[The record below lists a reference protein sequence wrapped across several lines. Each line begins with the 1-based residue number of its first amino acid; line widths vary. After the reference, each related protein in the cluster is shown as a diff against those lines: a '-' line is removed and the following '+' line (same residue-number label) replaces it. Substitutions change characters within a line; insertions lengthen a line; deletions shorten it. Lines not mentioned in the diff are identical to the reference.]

1 MKDANITR
9 SIESD
14 RDGIGLRAARHMER
28 VFRTLT
34 AGIGGESNDDY
45 FRWITREPH
54 PLGNVV
60 FQSVESDAASAREA
74 VEPLLAGNLPSAVL
88 FPTGLSADAAEALI
102 AAGFS
107 GSPAIPAMAVDI
119 ERLPPTGLPGG
130 YSFARVAAGPQGEA
144 WAEALAVGYGLPIGL
159 ARRLSPA
166 VCGADTAGDAHT
178 QFFAV
183 LHDGRIVATSMLFL
197 ADGLAGIYSVA
208 TLHDERGKGI
218 GAHATA
224 QPLRVAHALGYRV
237 GVLQSSL
244 AGHPVYLGLGFV
256 DVGEVPMF
264 TRMPIG

>member
-1 MKDANITR
+1 MNDANITR

-14 RDGIGLRAARHMER
+14 RDGIGLRAALHMER

-34 AGIGGESNDDY
+34 AGIGGESKNGY

-60 FQSVESDAASAREA
+60 FQSVKSDAASAREA
-74 VEPLLAGNLPSAVL
+74 VEPLLAENLPSAVL
-88 FPTGLSADAAEALI
+88 FPTGRSAEAAKSLI

-107 GSPAIPAMAVDI
+107 DSPAIPAMAVDI
-119 ERLPPTGLPGG
+119 GGLPPARLPGG

-144 WAEALAVGYGLPIGL
+144 WAEALALGYGLPVGL

-166 VCGADTAGDAHT
+166 ACGADVAGDART

-183 LHDGRIVATSMLFL
+183 LHDERIVATSMLFL
-197 ADGLAGIYSVA
+197 DDGLAGIYSVA
-208 TLHDERGKGI
+208 TLEDERGKGL

-224 QPLRVAHALGYRV
+224 QPLRAAHALGYRV
-237 GVLQSSL
+237 GVLQSSP
-244 AGHPVYLGLGFV
+244 AGHSVYLGLGFV
-256 DVGEVPMF
+256 DVGAVPIF
-264 TRMPIG
+264 TRMPIR